1 MALTQIDTTGNLEY
15 QAVYNFLKSHIPD
28 VSALQKSSF
37 TYFFS
42 LKTFEE
48 RIERDFEQMANEYQA
63 LNIQARELASLARN
77 EVLQFITNQLE
88 FKLESWMNKKDKLL
102 KRYSTI
108 ANIFAFVGLCL
119 VVCGKVIND
128 PVLAAI
134 GLLISFS
141 GGVFLITSI
150 VTILR
155 KLGIEAEI
163 FRYYIYLLKQAQF

>member
-1 MALTQIDTTGNLEY
+1 MEE
-15 QAVYNFLKSHIPD
+15 H
-28 VSALQKSSF
+28 SF
-37 TYFFS
+37 FQLVACTPKDHKPHLFIG
-42 LKTFEE
+42 TFP
-48 RIERDFEQMANEYQA
+48 QA
-63 LNIQARELASLARN
+63 L
-77 EVLQFITNQLE
+77 
-88 FKLESWMNKKDKLL
+88 
-102 KRYSTI
+102 Y